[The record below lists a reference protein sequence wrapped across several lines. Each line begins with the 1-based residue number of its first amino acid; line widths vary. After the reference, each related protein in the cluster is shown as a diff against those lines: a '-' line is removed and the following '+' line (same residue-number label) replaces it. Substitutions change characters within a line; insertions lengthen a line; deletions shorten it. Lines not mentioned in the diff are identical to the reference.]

1 MLFAS
6 KHWPYLTLT
15 ETLTYAAGLYDVSDS
30 KEKTAI
36 VVNDIIEKMGLN
48 GCAETRCSRLSG
60 GQQRRLSIAVAL
72 LKEPTVL
79 FLDEPTSGLD
89 AAAASNIMQEI
100 DRVAKDEKLVIVC
113 TIHQPSTKVY
123 NGFDQVMILSRG
135 REAFMGDV
143 GDAAPYFESIGHPM
157 PENTNPAEHF
167 LDLVNSDFSGE
178 EDVTKIL
185 DQWAVTKGANP
196 STHGANPSTHPSNK
210 NGDDSNVGA
219 DRVDDSQDASSLKE
233 VSIMFRRH
241 FTLIRRDPILYVGR
255 CVIFLVSCSVFAFVY
270 WNARE
275 FDIDQIYNKMWVQ
288 VWFAGVPTNSKSS
301 ILYIRAIYYP
311 YPGFF
316 LTISFESHSCSGCC
330 CCVCLE

>member
-1 MLFAS
+1 MVKQQD
-6 KHWPYLTLT
+6 KHWPYLTLK

-30 KEKTAI
+30 RENTAI
-36 VVNDIIEKMGLN
+36 VVDEIIEKMGLN
-48 GCAETRCSRLSG
+48 GCADTRCARLSG

-72 LKEPTVL
+72 LKQPTVL

-100 DRVAKDEKLVIVC
+100 TRVAKDEQLVIVC

-185 DQWAVTKGANP
+185 DQWAGTQGANP
-196 STHGANPSTHPSNK
+196 STHGANPSTHDSNK
-210 NGDDSNVGA
+210 NGGSDDDNVGA
-219 DRVDDSQDASSLKE
+219 DRVDDMHDTSAVKE
-233 VSIMFRRH
+233 VSIMFSRH
-241 FTLIRRDPILYVGR
+241 FTLISRDPILYLGR
-255 CVIFLVSCSVFAFVY
+255 CVIFLISCSLFGFVY
-270 WNARE
+270 WNARKFE
-275 FDIDQIYNKMWVQ
+275 TDQMFNKFWVQ
-288 VWFAGVPTNSKSS
+288 VWFSSVPTNSTSS
-301 ILYIRAIYYP
+301 ILCIRAICYLYS
-311 YPGFF
+311 GFF
-316 LTISFESHSCSGCC
+316 VLTNSF
-330 CCVCLE
+330 